1 MRAAALALVFASIAL
16 AGSYSPPTAEPI
28 ASSRVQVDGD
38 TIRIDG
44 RQLDVRLV
52 GFNTPEATR
61 AQCATERDLGE
72 VAARR

>member
-1 MRAAALALVFASIAL
+1 MS
-16 AGSYSPPTAEPI
+16 GSS
-28 ASSRVQVDGD
+28 
-38 TIRIDG
+38 
-44 RQLDVRLV
+44 